1 MEERLLNKLFD
12 SLNNS
17 GCGYCVLRNHE
28 TLPESLGGSDLDLA
42 VLPEEEKTV
51 HLLINEV
58 VKEYGGSI
66 ILEYNCSVR
75 VLRCL
80 GCHQNEWWGL
90 AVDLFSSIQ
99 YKGVEYIS
107 TDSLLDRSV
116 DHKGIKVANNCDAN
130 TVALAKELL
139 TNGKSRKDYFARAV
153 ELHASMGKNSLA
165 SLQESFDPET
175 ISYLDEMLTVG
186 VEDSNKLGKLVS
198 MMRHDVLARKLF
210 SKIPAK
216 IKNIATRCRRLVQ
229 PPGMCIAVLGT
240 DGSGKTTMINAI
252 SPVLEQALHSKIQH
266 EHLRPN
272 WLPGLGVATRR
283 KKADDNKMVSDP
295 HAQKPSGFMGSLIRL
310 MYYTIDYIAGY
321 WLKVYPRIV
330 KRPHL
335 CLFDRYYYD
344 FLLDPVRMK
353 ISLPKAV
360 MRVAFLFAPQPRLIM
375 CLGGDPE
382 VIYARKP
389 ETSLKEVARQMKE
402 LQNLCAKNSRAVWI
416 NTDVGVEHSRHQIL
430 SAMKSSCGKLSEP
443 PNF

>member
-130 TVALAKELL
+130 TVADR
-139 TNGKSRKDYFARAV
+139 KSV
-153 ELHASMGKNSLA
+153 
-165 SLQESFDPET
+165 
-175 ISYLDEMLTVG
+175 V
-186 VEDSNKLGKLVS
+186 
-198 MMRHDVLARKLF
+198 
-210 SKIPAK
+210 
-216 IKNIATRCRRLVQ
+216 
-229 PPGMCIAVLGT
+229 
-240 DGSGKTTMINAI
+240 
-252 SPVLEQALHSKIQH
+252 
-266 EHLRPN
+266 
-272 WLPGLGVATRR
+272 
-283 KKADDNKMVSDP
+283 
-295 HAQKPSGFMGSLIRL
+295 
-310 MYYTIDYIAGY
+310 
-321 WLKVYPRIV
+321 
-330 KRPHL
+330 
-335 CLFDRYYYD
+335 
-344 FLLDPVRMK
+344 
-353 ISLPKAV
+353 
-360 MRVAFLFAPQPRLIM
+360 
-375 CLGGDPE
+375 
-382 VIYARKP
+382 
-389 ETSLKEVARQMKE
+389 
-402 LQNLCAKNSRAVWI
+402 
-416 NTDVGVEHSRHQIL
+416 
-430 SAMKSSCGKLSEP
+430 
-443 PNF
+443 